1 MVGFTVDQRNN
12 KNSMEQIKKAH
23 FLRLLVS
30 AAAFIVSLPS
40 FAQGVGLE
48 PSQIQPSGT
57 KNTFL
62 RATLGAVD
70 EFGDSIWIYRH
81 SVYDGGSGGSG
92 IDSVKCVSDSLR
104 IYSGGIQYKT
114 AIDCSKTNE
123 KISSLIFNDLTNV
136 ISIVENG
143 ITYSDTIDFNSQDS
157 VWIKTHTVGDNE
169 DVYKIMFDHDGD
181 LDSISL
187 TDKHS
192 LVTVQTLTV
201 GTEKTY
207 NIKVAGATIASIVVD
222 DISNTN
228 EGDLKVKPG
237 GSNSAHIQSNT
248 TTSVN
253 VEIGGYEGIEIT
265 EDTLANTIKIKNTG
279 DLDPDDDW
287 NITDVLAGDVAGPMS
302 ATQIQTGVVGDNELA
317 STTVTAGSYTNANII
332 VNQDGRITSAS
343 SGTLSGDITGVF
355 VEDYLTGGGAVGAV
369 TIGIDTTGTI
379 GVGTKFDFSKLDL
392 VPYVYMGD
400 TIGAILENIVPAYND
415 TLLFDYGDL
424 ASNPYNLIP
433 YVSGGDTIGAILT
446 GLNATSND
454 TLIFD
459 SGDADFWQNVVLG
472 SDNSTTTT
480 DYPFTFTPNDNT
492 RYKIRVEALL
502 YSSDPGVGVR
512 PVFLIDGTLTGY
524 SDFSVNIV
532 APNGENSNIVVY
544 GGYNDPSWTAN
555 TTGSTSY
562 TMTAIFEITLIT
574 TTAPADVKI
583 GFASETGASVTM
595 KKGSLFSYKTY

>member
-1 MVGFTVDQRNN
+1 
-12 KNSMEQIKKAH
+12 MEQIKKAH

-30 AAAFIVSLPS
+30 AAAFIVSLPLYS
-40 FAQGVGLE
+40 QGVGIE
-48 PSQIQPSGT
+48 PSQLQPSGT

-81 SVYDGGSGGSG
+81 SVYDGGSGGGSG

-104 IYSGGIQYKT
+104 IYSGGVEYKT

-123 KISSLIFNDLTNV
+123 KITSLIFNDLTNV

-143 ITYSDTIDFNSQDS
+143 VTYSDTIEYNGQDS
-157 VWIKTHTVGDNE
+157 VWIKTHSVGDNE
-169 DVYKIMFDHDGD
+169 DTYNILFDHDGD
-181 LDSISL
+181 IDSIQIV
-187 TDKHS
+187 DNHPN
-192 LVTVQTLTV
+192 VTVQTLTI
-201 GTEKTY
+201 GTEITY
-207 NIKVAGATIASIVVD
+207 NIKVNGSTIASIVVD

-248 TTSVN
+248 VTSVN

-265 EDTLANTIKIKNTG
+265 EDTLLNVIKIKNTG

-317 STTVTAGSYTNANII
+317 STTVTAGSYTNANIT
-332 VNQDGRITSAS
+332 VNQDGRITVAS
-343 SGTLSGDITGVF
+343 SGTLPGDITGVF
-355 VEDYLTGGGAVGAV
+355 VDDYLTGGGAVGAV
-369 TIGIDTTGTI
+369 TIGMDTTGTV

-400 TIGAILENIVPAYND
+400 TIGAILKNIDPSYND

-433 YVSGGDTIGAILT
+433 YISGGDTIGAILT
-446 GLNATSND
+446 GLNSTSND

-459 SGDADFWQNVVLG
+459 SGDADFWQHVVLG
-472 SDNSTTTT
+472 STNSTTTI
-480 DYPFTFTPNDNT
+480 DYPFSFEPIDNSK
-492 RYKIRVEALL
+492 YKIRVEALL
-502 YSSDPGVGVR
+502 YSADTTVGVQ
-512 PVFLIDGTLTGY
+512 PIFLIDGSITGY
-524 SDFSVNIV
+524 SDFSVSII
-532 APNGENSNIVVY
+532 APSGKNSNMVVN
-544 GGYNDPSWTAN
+544 GGYNDPSWQVYTTASS
-555 TTGSTSY
+555 GH
-562 TMTAIFEITLIT
+562 TMTAIYEITLIT
-574 TTAPADVKI
+574 GTNPAILKI
-583 GFASETGASVTM
+583 GFASETGASVSM
-595 KKGSLFSYKTY
+595 KAGSLFSFKTY

>member
-1 MVGFTVDQRNN
+1 MRHILTV
-12 KNSMEQIKKAH
+12 I
-23 FLRLLVS
+23 L
-30 AAAFIVSLPS
+30 AFIALSASGQGIGAWQLETAPTGQHYLIYSDKVTGVFDTIPADRFISDSLGYS
-40 FAQGVGLE
+40 R
-48 PSQIQPSGT
+48 I
-57 KNTFL
+57 
-62 RATLGAVD
+62 
-70 EFGDSIWIYRH
+70 DSI
-81 SVYDGGSGGSG
+81 
-92 IDSVKCVSDSLR
+92 KCVSDTIR
-104 IYSGGIQYKT
+104 IYTNNGQFKMPFSCSGG
-114 AIDCSKTNE
+114 
-123 KISSLIFNDLTNV
+123 
-136 ISIVENG
+136 
-143 ITYSDTIDFNSQDS
+143 
-157 VWIKTHTVGDNE
+157 
-169 DVYKIMFDHDGD
+169 
-181 LDSISL
+181 
-187 TDKHS
+187 
-192 LVTVQTLTV
+192 
-201 GTEKTY
+201 
-207 NIKVAGATIASIVVD
+207 
-222 DISNTN
+222 
-228 EGDLKVKPG
+228 G
-237 GSNSAHIQSNT
+237 G
-248 TTSVN
+248 
-253 VEIGGYEGIEIT
+253 GGG
-265 EDTLANTIKIKNTG
+265 
-279 DLDPDDDW
+279 
-287 NITDVLAGDVAGPMS
+287 
-302 ATQIQTGVVGDNELA
+302 
-317 STTVTAGSYTNANII
+317 
-332 VNQDGRITSAS
+332 
-343 SGTLSGDITGVF
+343 SGDITGVF

-583 GFASETGASVTM
+583 GFSSETGASVTM